1 MPSSITHDYYAL
13 LGIHAG
19 ADDDELR
26 IAWRKLAAQWHP
38 DRAGAEATAK
48 FQQLSAAYAVLS
60 DPIARAAYD
69 RRYRAAYPKAADSP
83 RSSATTTKSPTRSS
97 RPPVPG
103 IMLSR
108 LSGPLASLIA
118 CGAVRIEEDGGITLV
133 LSEADA
139 AQGGM
144 ASISMRVEV
153 HCPDCSKQN
162 SSGRCARCGGTRAV
176 EELFSAWLA
185 IHPGVADGEVLTPSA
200 ELPGMIEPMRFR
212 VAIRH
217 QNRNAP
223 YTPI

>member
-1 MPSSITHDYYAL
+1 MAPSLAVDYYAL

-38 DRAGAEATAK
+38 DRAGAEATGK

-69 RRYRAAYPKAADSP
+69 RRYRAAYPDAARGE
-83 RSSATTTKSPTRSS
+83 RSSAAKGKPQGGSA
-97 RPPVPG
+97 RPAAPG

-108 LSGPLASLIA
+108 LSGPLASLLA
-118 CGAVRIEEDGGITLV
+118 CGAVRIDDDDAITLV
-133 LSEADA
+133 LSEAEA

-144 ASISMRVEV
+144 ASISMRVDV
-153 HCPDCSKQN
+153 RCPNCSQQ
-162 SSGRCARCGGTRAV
+162 RTAATCTRCGGGRTV
-176 EELFSAWLA
+176 EEGYSAWLA
-185 IHPGVADGEVLTPSA
+185 IHPGSAAGEVVVPSA
-200 ELPGMIEPMRFR
+200 ELPGMIEPVRFR
-212 VAIRH
+212 VAIAARP

-223 YTPI
+223 